1 MMQSLVSASNDTPS
15 YHDLVI
21 ETKLIEPTS
30 ISNLPFGYELSC
42 SRTSGWTLSL
52 FGRVVAY
59 EYPDEQCSG
68 LRVTINNFVVVDS
81 LTKQRDQKK

>member
-1 MMQSLVSASNDTPS
+1 MMKSLVSSSKDGSS

-52 FGRVVAY
+52 FGRQVAY

-68 LRVTINNFVVVDS
+68 IRVTINNFVVVDS

>member
-1 MMQSLVSASNDTPS
+1 MMKSLVSSSKDGSS
-15 YHDLVI
+15 YSDLVI
-21 ETKLIEPTS
+21 ETKLIDPTS

-42 SRTSGWTLSL
+42 SRMSGWTLSL
-52 FGRVVAY
+52 FGRQVAY
-59 EYPDEQCSG
+59 EHPDEQCSG

>member
-1 MMQSLVSASNDTPS
+1 MMKSLVSSSKDGSS
-15 YHDLVI
+15 YSDLVI

-68 LRVTINNFVVVDS
+68 LRVTVNNFVIVDS

>member
-1 MMQSLVSASNDTPS
+1 MMKSLVSSSKDGSS
-15 YHDLVI
+15 YSDLVI

-42 SRTSGWTLSL
+42 SRMSGWTLSL
-52 FGRVVAY
+52 FGRQVAD
-59 EYPDEQCSG
+59 EHPDEQCSG